1 MFEFY
6 VTTRNMKDKILELR
20 SQGMTYKEISETVPC
35 SLSNV
40 CYYLGKNQK
49 QKNLDRKA
57 KNYNAW
63 ETSLMRSI
71 SRFACGNYRQ
81 KPHVID
87 TTEYTWKEAMKKLNS
102 KLKTF
107 ACTTSKS
114 SKSTPKKT
122 YMRNKN
128 LNKKLVLSKYN
139 LSEEEPYFTCTYTGK
154 KLNIKQTGTYHL
166 DHIMPRSR
174 GEELG
179 MSFEEI
185 NSLEN
190 LQIISAEA
198 NQAKSSMTHDEFV
211 ELCRGV
217 VERHG

>member
-6 VTTRNMKDKILELR
+6 VTTSNMKDKILELR
-20 SQGMTYKEISETVPC
+20 SQGMTYREISEAVPC
-35 SLSNV
+35 SISNV
-40 CYYLGKNQK
+40 CYYLGENQK

-57 KNYNAW
+57 KNYNPW
-63 ETSLMRSI
+63 ETCLMRSV
-71 SRFACGNYRQ
+71 SRFGAGNYRQ

-87 TTEYTWKEAMKKLNS
+87 TTEYTWKEAMKKLNN

-107 ACTTSKS
+107 ACTQSKTNKN
-114 SKSTPKKT
+114 SKMK

-139 LSEEEPYFTCTYTGK
+139 LSEEQPYFTCTYTGK
-154 KLNIKQTGTYHL
+154 KLNIKQTGIYHL
-166 DHIMPRSR
+166 DHIIPRSR
-174 GEELG
+174 GEEIG

-198 NQAKSSMTHDEFV
+198 NQAKASMTHDEFV
-211 ELCRGV
+211 ELCKKV